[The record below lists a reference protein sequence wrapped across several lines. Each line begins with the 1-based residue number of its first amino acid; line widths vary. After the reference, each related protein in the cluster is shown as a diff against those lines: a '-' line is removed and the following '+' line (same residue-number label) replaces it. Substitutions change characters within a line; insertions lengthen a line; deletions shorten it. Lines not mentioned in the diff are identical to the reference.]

1 MRFGIN
7 FIWVAKIEKGFH
19 YFIVFH
25 IHIPNKMYNHTKD
38 FLCEKNPIIL
48 LEISRN
54 ISLTMYEYWDIF
66 FAPG

>member
-38 FLCEKNPIIL
+38 FLCEKKPHHII
-48 LEISRN
+48 RN
-54 ISLTMYEYWDIF
+54 IEKYFINYV
-66 FAPG
+66 